1 MGGELIERSRSEE
14 CAIYSF
20 LVDVCVHA
28 EIPKAILDYTYS
40 YFKEIREKLS
50 QRKTN
55 KNKVVASYALDETL
69 SLKETRE
76 TLSPHGKINNKA
88 VASYALYE
96 TLSRHNVPR
105 TASEIQYFT
114 GCDTS
119 LLFKI
124 ESSLHLTE
132 TLNKPQ
138 DFVSR
143 FCSILNLRFR
153 DERRIKSIV
162 ENMFGM
168 ASIRPHCIVAVAIFL
183 YCKEKNIDCPLKRI
197 CETCD
202 VTSTNIYSVIRKMKT
217 LYVNKITLLCS
228 PNVISI

>member
-1 MGGELIERSRSEE
+1 MQRSLRQYWITHIHTSRRFEKS
-14 CAIYSF
+14 Y
-20 LVDVCVHA
+20 
-28 EIPKAILDYTYS
+28 PKEKPTKIRWWLHMLLMKHLASKKLEKRYPP
-40 YFKEIREKLS
+40 KEKSIIR
-50 QRKTN
+50 R
-55 KNKVVASYALDETL
+55 
-69 SLKETRE
+69 
-76 TLSPHGKINNKA
+76 